1 MIFFK
6 EANGSP
12 YMTHWTVTLFI
23 ILEDFTTYYYILD
36 VTGYGGSRK
45 QRNSVI
51 FTSFELLTNYNHLCN
66 VYI

>member
-6 EANGSP
+6 ERNSSL
-12 YMTHWTVTLFI
+12 YMTYWMVGLFI

-36 VTGYGGSRK
+36 IMGYGGSRK

-51 FTSFELLTNYNHLCN
+51 FASFELLTNYNHLCN
-66 VYI
+66 VYV

>member
-1 MIFFK
+1 M
-6 EANGSP
+6 
-12 YMTHWTVTLFI
+12 VTLFI

-36 VTGYGGSRK
+36 IMGYGGSRK

-51 FTSFELLTNYNHLCN
+51 FSSFELLTNYNHLCN